1 MIKMNKTMK
10 KIFALTLGITVL
22 MSLFSCSKKD
32 FDDKYYNPSKT
43 TTVTCDKLLSGVLYA
58 GCEQYKSFGYNTY
71 WRLYTWEGFFAQLT
85 QQKGFTNNS
94 GSVYF
99 LQDGWATDRWNN
111 FYETLAQ
118 FRLLQ
123 STFNQEN
130 DQITD
135 EIFVDCAEVFVIDQ
149 LSQLV
154 DVFGPVPYTKA
165 GYLGITG
172 ELATSYPEYDNDVEL
187 YEMMLDRLGELYA
200 KISNIAANPTSI
212 VTAKMKAQDF
222 LNGGDLDKWARY
234 TNTLRLRLAVHVAAK
249 GSLTTK
255 AKSVISECAGR
266 KLADSMDT
274 GIFGKV
280 DVLTNNSGMFWEWY
294 RDGFAGDGKNV
305 KASQKLID
313 AMQITGEDDP
323 RLKVIYNPNAAG
335 QFVGKHVGEAKAD
348 QDAADQKSW
357 NERVYA
363 TLDSVTFI
371 TNSCM
376 KNPVVSPAETWFLIA
391 EARQAYGLS
400 GSVQEAFKNGVK
412 QSIIEWYDRNMTSTA
427 HNMNPFTHYKATVAP
442 TDAEMEA
449 YADAVWAKY
458 TDKMDAIMTQKWVHM
473 GLMNA
478 HESWTDIRRTGYP
491 KLSYPQDSQSQ
502 TNRTIIQR
510 VLYPIVEKTNN
521 KANYEANAGSF
532 TDSNSTVLFWAT
544 ELHSNV
550 N

>member
-1 MIKMNKTMK
+1 MK

-22 MSLFSCSKKD
+22 VSLFSCSKKD
-32 FDDKYYNPSKT
+32 FDERYYNPSKT

-94 GSVYF
+94 GGVYF

-123 STFNQEN
+123 KTYEDSA
-130 DQITD
+130 DQDTD
-135 EIFVDCAEVFVIDQ
+135 GIFVASAEVFVIDQ

-154 DVFGPVPYTKA
+154 DVFGPVPYSKA

-172 ELATSYPEYDNDVEL
+172 DLASSYPEYENDETL
-187 YEMMLDRLGELYA
+187 YGMMLDRLGELYNT
-200 KISNIAANPTSI
+200 ISGYASSPTSI
-212 VTAKMKAQDF
+212 VSAKMKAQDY
-222 LNGGDLDKWARY
+222 LNKGDLDKWLRY
-234 TNTLRLRLAVHVAAK
+234 ANSLRLRLAVHVAAK
-249 GSLTTK
+249 GSLASK
-255 AKSVISECAGR
+255 AKGVIAECAGR
-266 KLADSMDT
+266 KLADTMAN
-274 GIFGKV
+274 GIFGEV
-280 DVLTNNSGMFWEWY
+280 DTETNNSGKFWEWY

-313 AMQITGEDDP
+313 AMQITGSDDP

-335 QFVGKHVGEAKAD
+335 KFVGKHVGEKKAD
-348 QDAADQKSW
+348 QDEADQKGW
-357 NERVYA
+357 NDRVYA

-371 TNSCM
+371 TNSLM

-391 EARQAYGLS
+391 EARQSYGLS
-400 GSVQEAFKNGVK
+400 GSVEEAFKNGVK

-427 HNMNPFTHYKATVAP
+427 FNMNPFTHYKATVAP

-449 YADAVWAKY
+449 YANAVWAKY
-458 TDKMDAIMTQKWVHM
+458 SNKLEAVMTQKWVHM

-491 KLSYPQDSQSQ
+491 ALTYPEDTQSQ

-510 VLYPIVEKTNN
+510 ILYPIVEKTNN
-521 KANYEANAGSF
+521 KANYEAAVSSF
-532 TDSNSTVLFWAT
+532 TDSNSTVLFWAK
-544 ELHSNV
+544 ELK
-550 N
+550 

>member
-1 MIKMNKTMK
+1 MK

-22 MSLFSCSKKD
+22 VSLFSCSKKD
-32 FDDKYYNPSKT
+32 FDERYYNPSKT

-94 GSVYF
+94 GGVYF

-123 STFNQEN
+123 KTYEDSA
-130 DQITD
+130 DQDTD
-135 EIFVDCAEVFVIDQ
+135 GIFVACAEVFVIDQ

-154 DVFGPVPYTKA
+154 DVFGPVPYSKA

-172 ELATSYPEYDNDVEL
+172 DLASSYPEYENDETL
-187 YEMMLDRLGELYA
+187 YGMMLDRLGELYNT
-200 KISNIAANPTSI
+200 ISGYASSPTSI
-212 VTAKMKAQDF
+212 VSAKMKAQDY
-222 LNGGDLDKWARY
+222 LNKGDLDKWLRY
-234 TNTLRLRLAVHVAAK
+234 ANSLRLRLAVHVAAK
-249 GSLTTK
+249 GSLASK
-255 AKSVISECAGR
+255 AKGVIAECAGR
-266 KLADSMDT
+266 KLADTMAN
-274 GIFGKV
+274 GIFGEV
-280 DVLTNNSGMFWEWY
+280 DTETINSGKFWEWY

-313 AMQITGEDDP
+313 AMQITGSDDP

-335 QFVGKHVGEAKAD
+335 KFVGKHVGEKKAD
-348 QDAADQKSW
+348 QDEADQKGW
-357 NERVYA
+357 NDRVYA

-371 TNSCM
+371 TNSLM

-391 EARQAYGLS
+391 EARQSYGLS
-400 GSVQEAFKNGVK
+400 GSVEEAFKNGVK

-427 HNMNPFTHYKATVAP
+427 FNMNPFTHYKATVAP

-449 YADAVWAKY
+449 YANAVWAKY
-458 TDKMDAIMTQKWVHM
+458 SNKLEAVMTQKWVHM

-491 KLSYPQDSQSQ
+491 ALTYPEDTQSQ

-510 VLYPIVEKTNN
+510 ILYPIVEKTNN
-521 KANYEANAGSF
+521 KANYEAAVSSF
-532 TDSNSTVLFWAT
+532 TDSNSTVLFWAK
-544 ELHSNV
+544 ELK
-550 N
+550 

>member
-1 MIKMNKTMK
+1 MK

-22 MSLFSCSKKD
+22 VSLFSCSKKD
-32 FDDKYYNPSKT
+32 FDERYYNPSKT

-94 GSVYF
+94 GGVYF

-123 STFNQEN
+123 KTYEDSA
-130 DQITD
+130 DQDTD
-135 EIFVDCAEVFVIDQ
+135 GIFVACAEVFVIDQ

-154 DVFGPVPYTKA
+154 DVFGPVPYSKA

-172 ELATSYPEYDNDVEL
+172 DLASSYPEYENDETL
-187 YEMMLDRLGELYA
+187 YGMMLDRLGELYNT
-200 KISNIAANPTSI
+200 ISGYASSPTSI
-212 VTAKMKAQDF
+212 VSAKMKAQDY
-222 LNGGDLDKWARY
+222 LNKGDLDKWLRY
-234 TNTLRLRLAVHVAAK
+234 ANSLRLRLAVHVAAK
-249 GSLTTK
+249 GSLASK
-255 AKSVISECAGR
+255 AKGVIAECAGR
-266 KLADSMDT
+266 KLADTMAN
-274 GIFGKV
+274 GIFGEV
-280 DVLTNNSGMFWEWY
+280 DTETNNSGKFWEWY

-313 AMQITGEDDP
+313 AMQITGSDDP

-335 QFVGKHVGEAKAD
+335 KFVGKHVGEKKAD
-348 QDAADQKSW
+348 QDEADQKGW
-357 NERVYA
+357 NDRVYA

-371 TNSCM
+371 TNSLM

-391 EARQAYGLS
+391 EARQSYGLS
-400 GSVQEAFKNGVK
+400 GSVEEAFKNGVK

-427 HNMNPFTHYKATVAP
+427 FNMNPFTHYKATVAP

-449 YADAVWAKY
+449 YANAVWAKY
-458 TDKMDAIMTQKWVHM
+458 SNKLEAVMTQKWVHM

-491 KLSYPQDSQSQ
+491 ALTYPEDTQSQ

-510 VLYPIVEKTNN
+510 ILYPIVEKTNN
-521 KANYEANAGSF
+521 KANYEAAVSSF
-532 TDSNSTVLFWAT
+532 TDSNSTVLFWAK
-544 ELHSNV
+544 ELK
-550 N
+550 